1 MYELIQDLPYFS
13 ETADTYL
20 LLEFINGRKYPEA
33 AIKGFADDLERD
45 IYRIVGDCYPKQVSS
60 LNDREDFKPGWIKGG
75 SQVFVSRFHTQT
87 DVAAVLN
94 SREFFSVLNYLQIYK

>member
-1 MYELIQDLPYFS
+1 MPNCWKSHALAHFS

-33 AIKGFADDLERD
+33 AIKRFGDDLEREV
-45 IYRIVGDCYPKQVSS
+45 YRIVGDCYPKQVSS

-94 SREFFSVLNYLQIYK
+94 SRKLSFWLY